1 MTYQNYKKTLS
12 EQYQKSREKRG
23 VTMKQELQESF
34 LLEYGFCKKENFY
47 YYKSFLSDSSFIL
60 AVYYDTQRKE
70 LEVKVY
76 DSFLK
81 EEYFPFYIKNY
92 SGHFLA
98 TLHEEVDHILEDIIQ
113 KCSMKKEKIR
123 KILEFAQKKYRSIPN
138 YPWKGDP
145 NYCTLTNSKKKWYAL
160 LMKVSPKAIGLEGKQ
175 KIYLLNLKHSPE
187 KIPNLIDT
195 DRVFPAYHMNK
206 KHWITVN
213 LSSDISWNAI
223 EELIQESYDL
233 VNS

>member
-1 MTYQNYKKTLS
+1 
-12 EQYQKSREKRG
+12 
-23 VTMKQELQESF
+23 MKQELQESF

-98 TLHEEVDHILEDIIQ
+98 TLHEEVDH
-113 KCSMKKEKIR
+113 CSKKIR
-123 KILEFAQKKYRSIPN
+123 KHSKLSLERRSE
-138 YPWKGDP
+138 
-145 NYCTLTNSKKKWYAL
+145 L
-160 LMKVSPKAIGLEGKQ
+160 LH
-175 KIYLLNLKHSPE
+175 LNKL
-187 KIPNLIDT
+187 
-195 DRVFPAYHMNK
+195 
-206 KHWITVN
+206 
-213 LSSDISWNAI
+213 
-223 EELIQESYDL
+223 
-233 VNS
+233 